1 MHLVCLH
8 EKKLRPLV
16 EVGASIEDLTPEGLW
31 DTEYHI
37 ISMSEAQFKAL
48 GQLYSGPP
56 GELGYEELTP
66 SFIREHAPAEQGY
79 LYCRGGRIP
88 NGTKLRATYLSRR
101 YDAEIRGGKVWLNQR
116 SFDSPSKAARSI
128 TKNSVNGWKWWEYY
142 DTEAKEWRELSVLR
156 NPGGQTASEL

>member
-31 DTEYHI
+31 NTEYHI
-37 ISMSEAQFKAL
+37 ISMSETQFQAL
-48 GQLYSGPP
+48 RQLCGGSA
-56 GELGYEELTP
+56 GEPGYEEVTP
-66 SFIREHAPAEQGY
+66 SLIKERTPEKQGY

-128 TKNSVNGWKWWEYY
+128 TKNSVNGWKWWEFY
-142 DTEAKEWRELSVLR
+142 DAEAKQWRELSVLR
-156 NPGGQTASEL
+156 DSGIPAAS